1 MNRKEEINN
10 IKRIFLIIVKNIWKM
25 RNSYKMNKNI
35 MMLGKIFG
43 LFAEIYIWKAILYSS
58 KSFEE
63 MCTYIFAKTFVT
75 AITKN
80 NIITDVNKRVRTG
93 QISMDISRPLS
104 FPVQLVFE
112 SIGYSCFQVIFMAI
126 PVMLIEMIFFK
137 VTMPD
142 LNYIIYFMFFSLG
155 AMGIKILLSL
165 CIAAF
170 SFYVFEI
177 GVLNRLLED
186 VISLFS
192 GSLVPLW
199 FFPKKLYS
207 VAEVLPFQFI
217 IYIPVTIY
225 MGQYT
230 NSEIYNLTFKLIIFI
245 VLLFFLATIL
255 WNRALKKVMI
265 NGG

>member
-1 MNRKEEINN
+1 MERKGAIA
-10 IKRIFLIIVKNIWKM
+10 RIFFILVKNIYKM
-25 RNSYKMNKNI
+25 QNSYKMNKNI
-35 MMLGKIFG
+35 MMLGKVFG

-58 KSFEE
+58 ESFEE

-80 NIITDVNKRVRTG
+80 NVITDMNQRVRTG
-93 QISMDISRPLS
+93 QISMDISRPFS

-112 SIGYSCFQVIFMAI
+112 SVGYSCFQVTFMAL
-126 PVMLIEMIFFK
+126 PVMLIELLFFE
-137 VTMPD
+137 VAMPD
-142 LNYIIYFMFFSLG
+142 KECIIYFVVFSLG

-165 CIAAF
+165 CIATL

-177 GVLNRLLED
+177 GILNRLLED
-186 VISLFS
+186 VTSLFS
-192 GSLVPLW
+192 GSLLPLW
-199 FFPKKLYS
+199 FFPEKLYLL
-207 VAEVLPFQFI
+207 AEILPFRFI

-230 NSEIYNLTFKLIIFI
+230 LSEIQSLFFIMIIFLIILSI
-245 VLLFFLATIL
+245 AVLIL
-255 WNRALKKVMI
+255 WNIALKKVMI